1 MVPAIVSR
9 VAVYI
14 GVGDF
19 WGRNVIAAPPELRL
33 QLAEGQGCLVL
44 VEALECSIVP
54 FVQPPVLFVGH
65 PHLIYP
71 LRYDVVRED
80 RPFQN

>member
-1 MVPAIVSR
+1 
-9 VAVYI
+9 
-14 GVGDF
+14 
-19 WGRNVIAAPPELRL
+19 
-33 QLAEGQGCLVL
+33 VL